1 MKEEK
6 KEIMSINEHKD
17 CSKPFWVA
25 KYEDNS
31 VIKYGEISEG
41 SILNTKMDIFT
52 FSEKEDM
59 ILFLEE
65 NGVVYKDI
73 MEDDYIEDEF
83 SIDKWLEK
91 K

>member
-1 MKEEK
+1 
-6 KEIMSINEHKD
+6 MSINKHKD
-17 CSKPFWVA
+17 YTKPFWVA

-73 MEDDYIEDEF
+73 MEDDYIEDE
-83 SIDKWLEK
+83 WLEK
-91 K
+91 NI

>member
-1 MKEEK
+1 
-6 KEIMSINEHKD
+6 MSINKHKD
-17 CSKPFWVA
+17 YTKPFWVA

-65 NGVVYKDI
+65 NGGKYV
-73 MEDDYIEDEF
+73 EQELTE
-83 SIDKWLEK
+83 
-91 K
+91 

>member
-1 MKEEK
+1 
-6 KEIMSINEHKD
+6 MSINEHKD
-17 CSKPFWVA
+17 YSKPYWVA

-59 ILFLEE
+59 IMFLEE
-65 NGVVYKDI
+65 NGGKYV
-73 MEDDYIEDEF
+73 EQELTE
-83 SIDKWLEK
+83 
-91 K
+91 

>member
-1 MKEEK
+1 MN
-6 KEIMSINEHKD
+6 INEHKD
-17 CSKPFWVA
+17 YSKPFWVA

-52 FSEKEDM
+52 FSEKNDM

-65 NGVVYKDI
+65 NGGKYV
-73 MEDDYIEDEF
+73 EQELTE
-83 SIDKWLEK
+83 
-91 K
+91 

>member
-1 MKEEK
+1 
-6 KEIMSINEHKD
+6 MSINEHKD
-17 CSKPFWVA
+17 YSKPYWVA

-31 VIKYGEISEG
+31 VIKYGQISEG
-41 SILNTKMDIFT
+41 SVLNTKMDIYT

-73 MEDDYIEDEF
+73 MEDDYIEDE
-83 SIDKWLEK
+83 WLEK
-91 K
+91 NKIKWD

>member
-1 MKEEK
+1 
-6 KEIMSINEHKD
+6 MSTNEHKD
-17 CSKPFWVA
+17 YSKPFWVA

-31 VIKYGEISEG
+31 VIKYGEITEG

-52 FSEKEDM
+52 FSEKNDM

-73 MEDDYIEDEF
+73 MEDDYIEDE
-83 SIDKWLEK
+83 WLEK
-91 K
+91 II

>member
-1 MKEEK
+1 MN
-6 KEIMSINEHKD
+6 INEHKD
-17 CSKPFWVA
+17 YSKPFWVA

-73 MEDDYIEDEF
+73 MEDDYIEDE
-83 SIDKWLEK
+83 WLEK
-91 K
+91 II

>member
-1 MKEEK
+1 
-6 KEIMSINEHKD
+6 MSINEHKD
-17 CSKPFWVA
+17 YSKPYWVA
-25 KYEDNS
+25 KKEDNS

-73 MEDDYIEDEF
+73 MEDDYIEDE
-83 SIDKWLEK
+83 WLEK
-91 K
+91 NI

>member
-1 MKEEK
+1 
-6 KEIMSINEHKD
+6 MSINEHKD
-17 CSKPFWVA
+17 YSKPYWVA

-65 NGVVYKDI
+65 NGGKYV
-73 MEDDYIEDEF
+73 EQE
-83 SIDKWLEK
+83 LEII
-91 K
+91 

>member
-1 MKEEK
+1 
-6 KEIMSINEHKD
+6 MSINEHKD
-17 CSKPFWVA
+17 YSKPFWVA

-31 VIKYGEISEG
+31 VIKYGQISEG
-41 SILNTKMDIFT
+41 SVLNTKMDIYT

-73 MEDDYIEDEF
+73 MEDDYIEDE
-83 SIDKWLEK
+83 WLEK
-91 K
+91 II

>member
-1 MKEEK
+1 
-6 KEIMSINEHKD
+6 MSINEHKD
-17 CSKPFWVA
+17 YSEPFWVA

-73 MEDDYIEDEF
+73 MEDDYI
-83 SIDKWLEK
+83 
-91 K
+91 

>member
-1 MKEEK
+1 
-6 KEIMSINEHKD
+6 MSINEHKD
-17 CSKPFWVA
+17 YSKPFWVA

-65 NGVVYKDI
+65 NGGKYVEQELNK
-73 MEDDYIEDEF
+73 
-83 SIDKWLEK
+83 SIL
-91 K
+91 